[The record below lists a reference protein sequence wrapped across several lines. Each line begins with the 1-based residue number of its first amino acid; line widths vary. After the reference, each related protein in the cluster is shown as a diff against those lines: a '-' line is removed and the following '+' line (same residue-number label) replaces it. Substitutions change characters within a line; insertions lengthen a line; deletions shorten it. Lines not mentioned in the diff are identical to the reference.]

1 MKRDKIF
8 DNNHGNYEYTGG
20 KIDFN
25 LDASVSTDNIHDDVV
40 DLKIIYREIDVLVK
54 NSKFNEYNIPDEKG
68 SFKKLNKVDIN
79 EVYSFITSKLE
90 HPKIETFS
98 TISDYFDIN
107 FNKFYESLSNKFKE
121 ELLTELESRGSFKDY
136 FIKNLGG
143 KLF

>member
-8 DNNHGNYEYTGG
+8 DNNHGNYESSGE
-20 KIDFN
+20 KVNFN
-25 LDASVSTDNIHDDVV
+25 LDSSLQTNESHDDIV
-40 DLKIIYREIDVLVK
+40 DTEIIYEDIDKLIK
-54 NSKFNEYNIPDEKG
+54 ESKFNAYNIPDEKG
-68 SFKKLNKVDIN
+68 NFKKLNKVDIN
-79 EVYSFITSKLE
+79 EVYSFVTENLK

-121 ELLTELESRGSFKDY
+121 ELLQELESRGSFKDY